1 MSSDALLFGVLTHHG
16 LPYWTLAM
24 ISGFAHTIYTL
35 IVLFIVFGLVERLGF
50 CGISVWRS
58 LCGSVAEHENS
69 LLPLPVPTPTVCVQL
84 PMYNEPDD
92 IVDGLLACV
101 SQLEYP
107 KDRLLVQVVDDLR
120 EL

>member
-58 LCGSVAEHENS
+58 LCGSVAEHESS
-69 LLPLPVPTPTVCVQL
+69 LLPLPTRSPPSALSLPQPATAAQSSTPERRFVTAALQKVEQ
-84 PMYNEPDD
+84 
-92 IVDGLLACV
+92 IRGGG
-101 SQLEYP
+101 
-107 KDRLLVQVVDDLR
+107 RG
-120 EL
+120 

>member
-84 PMYNEPDD
+84 PMYNERAVAARRPR
-92 IVDGLLACV
+92 
-101 SQLEYP
+101 
-107 KDRLLVQVVDDLR
+107 RLGGTAPPRRAPLR
-120 EL
+120 GTRATALPT